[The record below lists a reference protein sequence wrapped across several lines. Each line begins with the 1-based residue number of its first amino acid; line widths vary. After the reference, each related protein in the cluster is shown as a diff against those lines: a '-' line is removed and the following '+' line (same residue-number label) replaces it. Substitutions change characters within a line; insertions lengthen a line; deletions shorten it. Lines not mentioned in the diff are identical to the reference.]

1 MSQTHLALALFFV
14 LFVIVL
20 PLIIKKYNIKD
31 DLKLRSTLPIG
42 TAKFR
47 AFLKLMGWLL
57 IALVLLALGVST
69 LDLIGINI

>member
-1 MSQTHLALALFFV
+1 MDQTHIAISVFFV

-31 DLKLRSTLPIG
+31 DVKFQNSLPVG

-47 AFLKLMGWLL
+47 AFLKLAGWVLG
-57 IALVLLALGVST
+57 ALVVLTLALST
-69 LDLIGINI
+69 LDLLGINL